1 MIIRRGTATKSVTTL
16 VAQRFLGRML
26 EQVPREARYSN
37 PTGTILARIAVVIF
51 TPVTTTRAI
60 TIILVLAGLATA
72 QGTHVL
78 DIDQRLGVFR
88 QLC

>member
-1 MIIRRGTATKSVTTL
+1 MRLGTATKSVTTS
-16 VAQRFLGRML
+16 VPHRFSDRIL
-26 EQVPREARYSN
+26 EQVLR
-37 PTGTILARIAVVIF
+37 GTRHSTLMGPITAPIAEEIF

-60 TIILVLAGLATA
+60 TITLVLAGRATA

-78 DIDQRLGVFR
+78 AIDQRLGVFR